1 MRQDVILRQAEFDSA
16 VKYFVLSIGIGL
28 GCTIVLIPL
37 LVIILPIVYI
47 VKTIEY
53 KHIECSLLERSLRV
67 RKGVFN
73 KVEKTIPLD
82 KITDLGVNQGP
93 IMRFCGV
100 EAIAVETAGQSGMG
114 GALVNLVGVR
124 NAKDFRDAVLDRREE
139 LAEGKSSTSSAPA
152 PTAST
157 ESQDASVEL
166 IREIRDTLSRIE
178 SKLER

>member
-73 KVEKTIPLD
+73 KIEKTIPLD

-139 LAEGKSSTSSAPA
+139 LAEGKSSTSSAPV
-152 PTAST
+152 PASSP